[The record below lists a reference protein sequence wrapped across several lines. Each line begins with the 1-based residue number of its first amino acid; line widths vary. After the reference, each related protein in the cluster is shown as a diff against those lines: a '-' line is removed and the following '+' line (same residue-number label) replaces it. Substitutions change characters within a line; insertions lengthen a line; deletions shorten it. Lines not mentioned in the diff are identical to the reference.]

1 MSHENFNSRFLY
13 TSRQRGSNP
22 MIYKISIA
30 LVTLLVLL
38 LSSCS
43 TVRLSEGGNKV
54 RILTPDEVSSCRKL
68 GKTNTSITDSI
79 LGVVD
84 RPIEAL
90 ERELQIIGR
99 NSANNMGGD
108 TIVPLTI
115 IEDGKQTFEVYKCI
129 DPQG

>member
-1 MSHENFNSRFLY
+1 
-13 TSRQRGSNP
+13 

-38 LSSCS
+38 LSSCA

-54 RILTPDEVSSCRKL
+54 RILTPDEVASCRRL

-79 LGVVD
+79 LGVN

-90 ERELQIIGR
+90 EKELQIIGR
-99 NSANNMGGD
+99 NSADNMGGD

-115 IEDGKQTFEVYKCI
+115 IEDGNQTFEVYKCI